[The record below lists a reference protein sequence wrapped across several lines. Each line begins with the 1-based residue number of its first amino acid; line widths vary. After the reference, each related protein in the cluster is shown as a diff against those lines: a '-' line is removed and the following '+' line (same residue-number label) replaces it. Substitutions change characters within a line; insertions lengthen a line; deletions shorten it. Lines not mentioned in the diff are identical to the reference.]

1 VIVDNHPK
9 GYPRIAVYINSDNNS
24 ALFRRFGDVRARLL
38 LYMQAEITDLEAQ
51 LAKLDTDDDEKKD
64 TKWRNAYSISVNDGK
79 NNEARKEL
87 LQKIAKRL
95 DEYGTESKAYENTA
109 LTFDRCTFAS

>member
-1 VIVDNHPK
+1 VICGLGFCSICKPK
-9 GYPRIAVYINSDNNS
+9 SPASRPNW
-24 ALFRRFGDVRARLL
+24 
-38 LYMQAEITDLEAQ
+38 Q
-51 LAKLDTDDDEKKD
+51 KLDTDDDEKED
-64 TKWRNAYSISVNDGK
+64 TKWRNAYSISVNDGR

-95 DEYGTESKAYENTA
+95 DEYGTECKAFKCTA

>member
-1 VIVDNHPK
+1 MIVDDHPK

-24 ALFRRFGDVRARLL
+24 ALFRRFGDLRARLL
-38 LYMQAEITDLEAQ
+38 LYMQAEITGLEAQ
-51 LAKLDTDDDEKKD
+51 LAKLDTDDDEKED
-64 TKWRNAYSISVNDGK
+64 TKWRNAYSISVNDGR

-95 DEYGTESKAYENTA
+95 DEYGTECKAFKCTA